1 MSIKSL
7 LVPIFTA
14 KLIAICCLTL
24 GLFLM
29 NGCSTPVDTGV
40 SHTKVLNPDQ
50 DDRVGGSFI
59 ESSDIRTISQEL
71 STGLLSLPEISR
83 YPDVVY
89 ISTEKIKNS
98 TRYLIDT
105 DLLLQRLRLE
115 LNKYSN
121 GKIRFFAQDSGQVAR
136 TRILREREQENVEE
150 AINQAAQHIASSDLI
165 QSSDKP
171 VRINVNPVAN
181 TNLFNMNADSFV
193 ALLRTKIKDYAGTKV
208 LFAAPNADAAEID
221 YTLTGEFFA
230 QSLMQEGVANTVE
243 DLKWAQ
249 ENQEKWHETDTRPNT
264 NTVMGDQ
271 INIDGT
277 SNRIKIGPN
286 LTYKAIDPVLWN
298 SPNVR
303 KTFNI
308 MLVSPNGM
316 AVLEKTVI
324 LEDKIKSG
332 QERASYILTGDIS
345 SLSKATEGQ
354 RSDYVLIGFYLID
367 PVSNEML
374 WEYGYEVKRVTSRS
388 VLYR

>member
-1 MSIKSL
+1 MRKRPLPSIMANMFAVSVLALGVFL
-7 LVPIFTA
+7 L
-14 KLIAICCLTL
+14 
-24 GLFLM
+24 G
-29 NGCSTPVDTGV
+29 GCSTPIDTSP

-50 DDRVGGSFI
+50 DDSVGGSFI
-59 ESSDIRTISQEL
+59 ESSDIRTISQQL
-71 STGLLSLPEISR
+71 STQLLSLPEINQS
-83 YPDVVY
+83 PDVVY

-98 TRYLIDT
+98 TRYIIDT

-121 GKIRFFAQDSGQVAR
+121 GKIRFLAQDSGQIAR
-136 TRILREREQENVEE
+136 RRILREREQNDVED
-150 AINQAAQHIASSDLI
+150 ALDQAAQYIASSDI
-165 QSSDKP
+165 IRGANKP
-171 VRINVNPVAN
+171 VRMDIKPVSN

-193 ALLRTKIKDYAGTKV
+193 ALLRTKIKEHAGSQV
-208 LFAAPNADAAEID
+208 IFARPNASPADID

-230 QSLMQEGVANTVE
+230 QSLTREGVANTVE

-249 ENQEKWHETDTRPNT
+249 ENPEQWHNTDNSNNST

-271 INIDGT
+271 INVDGT
-277 SNRIKIGPN
+277 ANRIKIGPN
-286 LTYKAIDPVLWN
+286 LTYKAIDPALWN

-308 MLVSPNGM
+308 MLVDRESM
-316 AVLEKTVI
+316 AVLEKTVV
-324 LEDKIKSG
+324 LEDKISSG
-332 QERASYILTGDIS
+332 QERASFILTGDIS
-345 SLSKATEGQ
+345 SLSKASVGE
-354 RSDYVLIGFYLID
+354 RSDYVLVGLYLID